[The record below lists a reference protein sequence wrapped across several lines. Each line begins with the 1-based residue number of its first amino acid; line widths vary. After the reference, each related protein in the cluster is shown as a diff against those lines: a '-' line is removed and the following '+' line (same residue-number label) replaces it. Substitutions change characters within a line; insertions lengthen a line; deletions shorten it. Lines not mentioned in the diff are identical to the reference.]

1 MIFEGGSR
9 LWSLESADPAVI
21 EEIARSAGV
30 SRTTA
35 HVLAARGFET
45 CAAAVRLLNPGVG
58 SLPDAHLLPDADR
71 VVERVGRAL
80 DKGERIVVHGHDDA
94 DGVTA
99 AVIMVEAL
107 LQLGATVDSYIPD
120 RRTEGHGLNRAELDR
135 FAARGVTLIITVDSC
150 VSDRDD
156 IAYGNSLG
164 IDTIV
169 TDHHE
174 IPPELPP
181 AVAIVNAKLP
191 GIDYPYRY
199 LAGVGVAWRISGL
212 LLEKLSGKYGGGETA
227 WYGSAWDDEALALV
241 AIGSVADRVPLT
253 GDNRD
258 MVVDGLKMVARSE
271 RPGLVALLAETGLAG
286 GEVTH
291 NDVREFLGPIFG
303 RVSNGKGRN
312 TAYDLLVAD
321 YEEAEKIAHE
331 LVLDR
336 KEWQRS
342 AAAAWKKVKAL
353 VENDPEP
360 VLVIEVDI
368 PIEVMGAA
376 ASRLAEQSGRPVIL
390 IRKKNGDATA
400 EARGPVGYNI
410 VEAFRSMSDLFLN
423 YGGHPRAAGFS
434 IPSAKIPLF
443 RERMLDYAAAVP
455 PTPVP
460 RQIDAE
466 LGLAR
471 ITTSIAGEMDALGPF
486 GQGWSRPVLLARG
499 VTDDDAAAARQV
511 GIRFSTP
518 VPRMRRPVDLIY
530 RLRLSDGIAFVGIL
544 GTVVARG
551 DASLGVPA
559 SDTLAGDSR

>member
-1 MIFEGGSR
+1 MIFQSGSR
-9 LWSLESADPAVI
+9 RWSLESADPAVI
-21 EEIARSAGV
+21 EEIAGSAGV

-35 HVLAARGFET
+35 HVLAVREFKTG
-45 CAAAVRLLNPGVG
+45 AAAVRLLNPGVG
-58 SLPDAHLLPDADR
+58 WLPDAHLLPDADR

-80 DKGERIVVHGHDDA
+80 DEGERIVVHGHDDA

-107 LQLGATVDSYIPD
+107 LRLGATVDSYIPD

-135 FAARGVTLIITVDSC
+135 FAARGVTLVITVDSC
-150 VSDRDD
+150 ISDRDD

-199 LAGVGVAWRISGL
+199 LAGVGVAWRISEL
-212 LLEKLSGKYGGGETA
+212 LLEELSGRCGGGEAA

-241 AIGSVADRVPLT
+241 AIGSIADRVPLT

-258 MVVDGLKMVARSE
+258 MVVDGLKAAARSE
-271 RPGLVALLAETGLAG
+271 RPGLKALLAETGLAG

-303 RVSNGKGRN
+303 RVSNGEGVN
-312 TAYDLLVAD
+312 AAYDLLVAD
-321 YEEAEKIAHE
+321 YDEAEKIARE
-331 LVLDR
+331 LALDR
-336 KEWQRS
+336 KEWQQS

-353 VENDPEP
+353 VPKDSES
-360 VLVIEVDI
+360 VLVIETDI
-368 PIEVMGAA
+368 PIEVMGAVT
-376 ASRLAEQSGRPVIL
+376 SRLAEQSGSPVIL
-390 IRKKNGDATA
+390 IRKKNSDATA

-410 VEAFRSMSDLFLN
+410 VEAFRSMSELLLN

-434 IPSAKIPLF
+434 IASAKIPLF
-443 RERMLDYAAAVP
+443 RERMLKYAAATP
-455 PTPVP
+455 PVPVP

-466 LGLAR
+466 LGFAG

-486 GQGWSRPVLLARG
+486 GQGWSRPALLARG
-499 VTDDDAAAARQV
+499 VTDGVAEAARHA
-511 GIRFSTP
+511 GIRFSTQ
-518 VPRMRRPVDLIY
+518 VPRMRRPVDLVY
-530 RLRLSDGIAFVGIL
+530 RLRLSDGIAFVNIL
-544 GTVVARG
+544 DTVVARV
-551 DASLGVPA
+551 DASAGA
-559 SDTLAGDSR
+559 RAGDMLAGDT